1 MLNQIIGISFNHRSQ
16 CEIEIQL
23 ADWDIRMDLERV
35 QRFYL
40 AHPWRLIQNLG

>member
-1 MLNQIIGISFNHRSQ
+1 MVLPIGQLTNQKFQ

-40 AHPWRLIQNLG
+40 ALPWRLIQNLG